1 MGRRLGAQDIADFQ
15 SRLDLLPATS
25 PRFPRPSPDLGYR
38 LVSSRGNIS
47 LSDFVSTSI
56 YLLSNNLHDQRD
68 GDKGLQLLCLLFE
81 HDAHLFTQILQSE
94 PTTGRAALESLI
106 YSTSHDQK
114 DIYRFLL
121 EFGIRHQWLNLS
133 NPILLTRTL
142 QMECPTNLVLSVFEY
157 YCRFGEKHWQYILDS
172 ILMAYSK
179 GYLVVAELLVQ
190 NFDINVVV
198 PSHNDMSVFLAFLR
212 KFDNNDD
219 SHWRVLDFFLANG
232 ADVDR
237 LLPSSWYPRKPAR
250 WWYDK
255 NEITRA
261 LRPTILDRCFQQN
274 RSLFERLAKYSKIP
288 KSTFTKTGLLISL
301 HKGPAGLR
309 DYLRTRE
316 PATQIYNWRCMREPL
331 EFLLD
336 DQCRPERWENIADD
350 TIQTIPEPDLKIVRS
365 LIEYGVGRNRNS
377 KFLPD
382 LHSLLGDVLVQLRN
396 EFTDDGLQLLDTLVQ
411 IGADIREEHLEDA
424 VELEGTRFLEWL
436 QPRVKNFSAKA
447 AMALAQ
453 AALHNNFE
461 AVEFLLQSGAD
472 PNAFINLRTARRHY
486 SKQLGFSNMTHA
498 ALEQGYSVQAISAGL
513 ERVFLC
519 WGGSPLPR
527 ASLRMSQFLAE
538 RGAKLVIDPNDST
551 PFAFI
556 ALLLEK
562 AWGDTEL
569 LGKVKFV
576 LSTFKKSK
584 NWTNPPSFLLER
596 CVESKIEAPM
606 QDTKERLK
614 VFEYLLDEG
623 ADVRPVSPLAAL
635 VHFGAPKE
643 LVDRVLHLG
652 AELNAYNSQLYGAT
666 RLQTPLQAA
675 ASQGNEDLVY
685 MFLEEGANANSP
697 ARGLHGRTAL
707 QAICFW
713 HPATEKEHRRKMT
726 ICDILLNNGAD
737 INAAPARQRG
747 ETALQAAVTAGD
759 LELTALLIH
768 KGAHVNAPPPTK
780 ADYCALD
787 LAAQYGRLDIVK
799 LLLDSNA
806 LSGHRG
812 MTGYDGAFNIAQRW
826 RHHAVASLIR
836 DHVEK
841 GMGPA
846 LDIPAEDYHIYGY
859 NTDSEYSDEPPR
871 NEPYES
877 STDESWS
884 STEEISSE
892 RDETENGTNGEAD
905 SLIHPTPNAAGDLQ
919 TFSDSQAVEC
929 FLTDDSMGYLG
940 TQADLTVDDM
950 STGMEWEN
958 EALPDCA
965 MGSLIEMLDAQTF
978 SELQVVPNAP
988 ADDWISHSGTG
999 LILPAQDMQLPGNEW
1014 MFSSPFDIWAGIPD
1028 GSAMWER
1035 VFEMQDQE
1043 FGLPTFDASR
1053 QLPSSDQLDEPEVE
1067 GQDAAE
1073 RDYTQELWRD

>member
-1 MGRRLGAQDIADFQ
+1 MGRRLGTQDIADFQ

-25 PRFPRPSPDLGYR
+25 PTFPRPSPDLGYR

-56 YLLSNNLHDQRD
+56 YLLSNHLHDQRD

-106 YSTSHDQK
+106 YSTSYDQK
-114 DIYRFLL
+114 GNYRFLL
-121 EFGIRHQWLNLS
+121 EFGIRHQWLDFS

-142 QMECPTNLVLSVFEY
+142 QMECPTDLVLSVFGY
-157 YCRFGEKHWQYILDS
+157 YCRFGDKHWKYILES
-172 ILMAYSK
+172 ISMAYSK
-179 GYLVVAELLVQ
+179 GYIVVAKMLVQ
-190 NFDINVVV
+190 HFDINVVV
-198 PSHNDMSVFLAFLR
+198 SSPGDMSVFLAFLR
-212 KFDNNDD
+212 RFDNNDD
-219 SHWRVLDFFLANG
+219 SHWRLLDFFLDNG

-255 NEITRA
+255 NAITRA
-261 LRPTILDRCFQQN
+261 LRPTILDRCFQRN

-288 KSTFTKTGLLISL
+288 KSAFTKTGLLISL
-301 HKGPAGLR
+301 HEGPAGLR
-309 DYLRTRE
+309 DYLGTRE
-316 PATQIYNWRCMREPL
+316 PTTQIYNWRCMRESL

-350 TIQTIPEPDLKIVRS
+350 TVQIVPQPDLKIVRS
-365 LIEYGVGRNRNS
+365 LIEYGVDWNRNS

-382 LHSLLGDVLVQLRN
+382 LHSLLGKVLGQLCK

-447 AMALAQ
+447 AMALAK

-472 PNAFINLRTARRHY
+472 PNAFINVRTLRRRY
-486 SKQLGFSNMTHA
+486 SEQSFSSNMTYA
-498 ALEQGYSVQAISAGL
+498 ALEQAYSVQAIAAGL
-513 ERVFLC
+513 GRAFLC

-527 ASLRMSQFLAE
+527 ASLRMTQFLAE
-538 RGAKLVIDPNDST
+538 RGAKLVVGPNDST
-551 PFAFI
+551 PFVFLG
-556 ALLLEK
+556 LLLEK

-569 LGKVKFV
+569 LAKVKFV

-584 NWTNPPSFLLER
+584 NWTNPPSFLLEL
-596 CVESKIEAPM
+596 CVESKICAPD
-606 QDTKERLK
+606 QDAKELLK
-614 VFEYLLDEG
+614 VFECLLDEG
-623 ADVRPVSPLAAL
+623 ADVNPGSPLAAL

-643 LVDRVLHLG
+643 LAERVLHLG
-652 AELNAYNSQLYGAT
+652 AELNTYTSQLYRNT
-666 RLQTPLQAA
+666 LLQTPLQAV

-685 MFLEEGANANSP
+685 LFLEEGANVNSP
-697 ARGLHGRTAL
+697 ARGWQGKTAL
-707 QAICFW
+707 QAICSW
-713 HPATEKEHRRKMT
+713 SPATEKEHRRKMT
-726 ICDILLNNGAD
+726 ICDVLLNIGAD

-747 ETALQAAVTAGD
+747 ETALQAAVRLGD

-787 LAAQYGRLDIVK
+787 LAAQYGRLDVFK

-812 MTGYDGAFNIAQRW
+812 MTGYDGALNIAQRW
-826 RHHAVASLIR
+826 RHHAVASLIC
-836 DHVEK
+836 DHVGK
-841 GMGPA
+841 GIGPP

-859 NTDSEYSDEPPR
+859 NTDDECSDGRPLE
-871 NEPYES
+871 EPYES
-877 STDESWS
+877 SSDGSWS
-884 STEEISSE
+884 STETDSSE
-892 RDETENGTNGEAD
+892 CDETEDCTNSEGD
-905 SLIHPTPNAAGDLQ
+905 SLMRPASNAAGDLQ
-919 TFSDSQAVEC
+919 TLSDSQAVGW
-929 FLTDDSMGYLG
+929 TVPDGSMGYFG
-940 TQADLTVDDM
+940 TQADLTVDDVN
-950 STGMEWEN
+950 MEWEN
-958 EALPDCA
+958 ETLPDCE
-965 MGSLIEMLDAQTF
+965 MGSLTEMLGAQTF

-999 LILPAQDMQLPGNEW
+999 LILPAQDMQPLGNEW
-1014 MFSSPFDIWAGIPD
+1014 MLSNPLDTWAGMTD
-1028 GSAMWER
+1028 DSAIWER

-1043 FGLPTFDASR
+1043 FGFPTFDASH
-1053 QLPSSDQLDEPEVE
+1053 QLPSSDQLGEPEIE

-1073 RDYTQELWRD
+1073 RDYAQELRRD